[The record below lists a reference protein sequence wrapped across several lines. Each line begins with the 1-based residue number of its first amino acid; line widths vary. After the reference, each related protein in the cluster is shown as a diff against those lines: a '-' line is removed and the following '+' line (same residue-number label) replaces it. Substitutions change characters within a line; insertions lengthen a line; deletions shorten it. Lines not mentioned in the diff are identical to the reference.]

1 MDYFNST
8 KNKLKSGYESSR
20 ERKKF
25 SYIEE
30 DSRKENND
38 KLCNSICLE
47 NNKPVAKRLES

>member
-1 MDYFNST
+1 M
-8 KNKLKSGYESSR
+8 KVQER
-20 ERKKF
+20 EKKF